1 MRVDGNASSTIGY
14 EPNSFGVWQ
23 EQPEFREPSL
33 SLEGAADHWNHREDN
48 DYYSQPGKLFRL
60 MSAEQQKAL
69 FENTARS
76 IDEANKQVKLRHIS
90 NCYKADPAYGE
101 GVAKS
106 IGIDLSEVTKK

>member
-1 MRVDGNASSTIGY
+1 
-14 EPNSFGVWQ
+14 
-23 EQPEFREPSL
+23 
-33 SLEGAADHWNHREDN
+33 
-48 DYYSQPGKLFRL
+48 